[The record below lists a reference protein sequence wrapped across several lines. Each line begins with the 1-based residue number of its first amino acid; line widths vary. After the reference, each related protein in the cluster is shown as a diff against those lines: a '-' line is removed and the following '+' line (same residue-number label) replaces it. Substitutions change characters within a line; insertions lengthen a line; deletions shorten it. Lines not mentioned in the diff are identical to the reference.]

1 MRNRFNAVVRV
12 LGWVLY
18 VGVAVAILAGNST
31 EGTQSSVTLTRFME
45 TAFGPNGLADAEF
58 TPTLDERPESS

>member
-1 MRNRFNAVVRV
+1 
-12 LGWVLY
+12 